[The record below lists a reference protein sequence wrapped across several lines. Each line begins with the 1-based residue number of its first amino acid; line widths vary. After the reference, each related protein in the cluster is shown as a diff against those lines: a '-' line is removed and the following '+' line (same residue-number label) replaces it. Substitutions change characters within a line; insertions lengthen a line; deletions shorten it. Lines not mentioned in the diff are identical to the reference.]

1 MRIELCDE
9 SRKRIGRI
17 EVDPAL
23 RPTRASIVGSENGE
37 KEVFLDWETA
47 LDDAGCLRRCIACG
61 CDDLF
66 RAKAFP
72 QVTGVVVVLAFAGAV
87 VGASGFATPPIL
99 GLMVLVLVADFAI
112 LLFSKQRLICHRCRS
127 RYLGLP
133 IARYHRRWDRSIA
146 DKHTQST
153 QEQEQTPPPIRP
165 APSRTNIQ
173 RTPRRAS
180 SKGQQIA

>member
-9 SRKRIGRI
+9 SRKKIGRI

-23 RPTRASIVGSENGE
+23 RPTRASIVGTENGE
-37 KEVFLDWETA
+37 KEVFLDWDTA

-66 RAKAFP
+66 KAKAFP

-87 VGASGFATPPIL
+87 VGALGFTTPPIL
-99 GLMVLVLVADFAI
+99 GVMVLVLVADLAI
-112 LLFSKQRLICHRCRS
+112 LLFSTQRLICHRCRS

-153 QEQEQTPPPIRP
+153 REKEHTPPQMRSV
-165 APSRTNIQ
+165 PSQMNIQ
-173 RTPRRAS
+173 RTPRRTS
-180 SKGQQIA
+180 SQGQQIA

>member
-17 EVDPAL
+17 EVDPEL
-23 RPTRASIVGSENGE
+23 RPTRASIVSSENGG

-87 VGASGFATPPIL
+87 VGALGFATPPIL
-99 GLMVLVLVADFAI
+99 GMMVLVLVADLAI

-153 QEQEQTPPPIRP
+153 KEQEQTLPPIRSV
-165 APSRTNIQ
+165 PSRTNIQ